1 MAARLPVLDKTDLF
15 GTLPPELLEQLRGR
29 TALAKHRRG
38 EPIFTKGDIAS
49 QLFVVFSGRIAIVA
63 TAGDDREAVI
73 SVLGPGALFGEMSLF
88 DGGMRSANARA
99 LTTCHLIAID
109 FDDVRQVLAHR
120 PEVLWAV
127 VRILARRLRA
137 TDDALA
143 DAMFLDVTART
154 AKRLLELADGEDE
167 FRMPLTQ
174 EELAGMVGASRERVN
189 KSIAMFMKLGW
200 LEVSGRSRYRILDRE
215 ELVARTVA

>member
-1 MAARLPVLDKTDLF
+1 MAARQPVLDKTDLF

-29 TALAKHRRG
+29 TALAKFRRG
-38 EPIFTKGDIAS
+38 DVIFEKGELATH
-49 QLFVVFSGRIAIVA
+49 LYVVFSGRVAIVA
-63 TAGDDREAVI
+63 RADDGRESVMA
-73 SVLGPGALFGEMSLF
+73 VLGPGALFGEMSLF
-88 DGGMRSANARA
+88 DGGHRSANARA
-99 LTTCHLIAID
+99 LTVVHAIAID
-109 FDDVRQVLAHR
+109 FDDVREVLRDR

-143 DAMFLDVTART
+143 DAMFLDVTGRT

-189 KSIAMFMKLGW
+189 KAIATFIKLGW

-215 ELVARTVA
+215 ELVARTLV